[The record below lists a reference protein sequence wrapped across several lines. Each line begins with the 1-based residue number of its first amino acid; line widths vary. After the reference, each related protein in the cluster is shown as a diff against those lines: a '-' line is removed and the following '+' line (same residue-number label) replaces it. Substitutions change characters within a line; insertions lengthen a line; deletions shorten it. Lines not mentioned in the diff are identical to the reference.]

1 MHQVSLLLITLQ
13 NSQRELIIQIIG
25 ANKLTFVKRYFD
37 ALHIQTF
44 WFSKVMCVSI
54 ALDLIYEE
62 ENEMLHF

>member
-13 NSQRELIIQIIG
+13 NSQRELIIQIIR
-25 ANKLTFVKRYFD
+25 ANKLTFVIRYFD

-44 WFSKVMCVSI
+44 WFSKVVCVSI
-54 ALDLIYEE
+54 ALNLIYEE